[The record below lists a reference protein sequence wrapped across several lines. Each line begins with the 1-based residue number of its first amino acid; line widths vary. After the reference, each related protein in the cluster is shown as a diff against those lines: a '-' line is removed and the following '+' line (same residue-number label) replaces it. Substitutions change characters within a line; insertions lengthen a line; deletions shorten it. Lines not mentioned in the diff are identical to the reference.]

1 VRPADFIN
9 MLLLGAI
16 WGGAFPLL
24 RVASPAFGP
33 AALIGVRVGLAA
45 AMLLPL
51 LPQRRPILQLAGP
64 YFVLGLINTAI
75 PFTLFSF
82 ATLSIDAGLASLLNA
97 TTPMFGA
104 VIAFFWLRERL
115 SVWRVLGIAIGF
127 AGIGTIVATQSGA
140 GTGGAP
146 LGIAAGLA
154 AAALYGLAA
163 SYTRRRLRDRPPLE
177 IAAGSVCGAA
187 VAMLP
192 LSLLSWPE
200 QAPAPGAWLS
210 ALALGAFC
218 TALAYVLYFRLLGNV
233 GSSRAVTVTF
243 LIPMFGILWGSLF
256 LGERITPSLLG
267 GCAIVLLGTAL
278 ATGVIGPRAASARP

>member
-1 VRPADFIN
+1 MRPADFIN

-104 VIAFFWLRERL
+104 VIAFFWLHERL

-177 IAAGSVCGAA
+177 IAGSVCGAA

-192 LSLLSWPE
+192 LSLFAWPE